1 MSLLANEKRENTYT
15 PIHTHDLAV
24 IVLVAVMPHTYVFS
38 VVLWDPHLDCGCIQL
53 LVPGR
58 VSRGPS
64 CSS

>member
-1 MSLLANEKRENTYT
+1 MRKGRTIS
-15 PIHTHDLAV
+15 IHTHDLAV

-38 VVLWDPHLDCGCIQL
+38 VVLWDPHLDCGWIQL

-58 VSRGPS
+58 VSQGPS